1 VDEIWKVLMDPR
13 NSLVSTNGVVDH
25 TTTGDKALA
34 ADWSQ
39 HLGWFRFYFDNDRW
53 TWSPQVEHMH
63 GYKPGTTAPSTLLVL
78 SHVHLD
84 DYHRVAQALHDA
96 RRSQHPFSS
105 RHRIL
110 DTGHHLRHVVM
121 IGAPFYDMEGA
132 VAGMQGFCLDV
143 TAVNMTANRDG
154 HPAHPNGHVASRR
167 RRVRAATQ
175 C

>member
-1 VDEIWKVLMDPR
+1 MDPR
-13 NSLVSTNGVVDH
+13 SSLVSTDGVVDH
-25 TTTGDKALA
+25 TATGEQALA
-34 ADWSQ
+34 ADGSQ

-53 TWSPQVEHMH
+53 TWSPQVENMH

-110 DTGHHLRHVVM
+110 DTSHHLRHVVM

-143 TAVNMTANRDG
+143 TAVNVTANRDG
-154 HPAHPNGHVASRR
+154 HPAHSNGHVASRR

>member
-1 VDEIWKVLMDPR
+1 MNAL
-13 NSLVSTNGVVDH
+13 NSLAATDGSVDH
-25 TTTGDKALA
+25 SVRDEQPLT

-39 HLGWFRFYFDNDRW
+39 HLGWFRFYFDDDRW

-63 GYKPGTTAPSTLLVL
+63 GNRPGTTAPSTLLVL

-84 DYHRVAQALHDA
+84 DYHRVADVLQNA
-96 RRSQHPFSS
+96 RRSPHPFSC

-110 DTGHHLRHVVM
+110 DTGHHLHHVVM
-121 IGAPFYDMEGA
+121 IGAPFHDTDGA
-132 VAGMQGFCLDV
+132 AAGMQGFCVDV
-143 TAVNMTANRDG
+143 TTVAQTGG
-154 HPAHPNGHVASRR
+154 HAPSRR

>member
-1 VDEIWKVLMDPR
+1 MDTH
-13 NSLVSTNGVVDH
+13 NLSLVRDGFVDH
-25 TTTGDKALA
+25 AGRRDQPLA

-39 HLGWFRFYFDNDRW
+39 HLGWFRFYYDDDRW
-53 TWSPQVEHMH
+53 TWSPQVEQMH
-63 GYKPGTTAPSTLLVL
+63 GYQPGTTAPSTLLAL

-84 DYHRVAQALHDA
+84 DFHTVASALHDA
-96 RRSQHPFSS
+96 RRHQRPFSS

-110 DTGHHLRHVVM
+110 DTAHRQHHVVM

-132 VAGMQGFCLDV
+132 VAGIQGFCPDV
-143 TAVNMTANRDG
+143 TAVNLTGGRDG
-154 HPAHPNGHVASRR
+154 HSRPHINGRVESRR